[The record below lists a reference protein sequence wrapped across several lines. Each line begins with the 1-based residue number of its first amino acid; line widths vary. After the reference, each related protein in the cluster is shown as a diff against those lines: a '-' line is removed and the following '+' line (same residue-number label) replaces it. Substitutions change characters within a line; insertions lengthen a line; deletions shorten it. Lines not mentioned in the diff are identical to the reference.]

1 MESKDNRTIEGIYFE
16 SEKEYES
23 AYKELETIR
32 EIERKFAVGD
42 AKVALSIYNKAVS
55 KKSFKTIIGYMF
67 LKRLRDTIVSCGLVD
82 SESLYPIPVG
92 DKQEKKENVRLA
104 PAEDNKYL
112 LLYRNENKKKKAA
125 IMAVVVLAVV
135 IVIMFFVTAGTKYS
149 FVTYFTDYENDIR
162 NEVIDEYEQWEK
174 ELTEREEALSKGYVK
189 E

>member
-1 MESKDNRTIEGIYFE
+1 MESKDNMTIEGIRFE
-16 SEKEYES
+16 SEKEYET

-32 EIERKFAVGD
+32 EIERKFAIGD
-42 AKVALSIYNKAVS
+42 PKVSLSIYNKAVS

-82 SESLYPIPVG
+82 SESLYPIPIV
-92 DKQEKKENVRLA
+92 KERDNKYSAQSDVK
-104 PAEDNKYL
+104 DNKYL
-112 LLYRNENKKKKAA
+112 ILYRDEKKKRKV
-125 IMAVVVLAVV
+125 AVMFSVVLA
-135 IVIMFFVTAGTKYS
+135 IVIAVMFFMTGSSKYS
-149 FVTYFTDYENDIR
+149 YVTYFTDYENDIR